1 MFENKS
7 TGGSVFSIDLRLL
20 SYGSRLLIEDE
31 QEVLQCNCT
40 FKSYE
45 KKSFHNII
53 FSSMLVFSYS

>member
-45 KKSFHNII
+45 KNHFITLSIPQC
-53 FSSMLVFSYS
+53 